1 MIRRLIVVLIV
12 GLATC
17 PANAQQAEMSPQLS
31 RHETQRGFPD
41 KAELLRRIGLNEI
54 AIQRLEAAHADS
66 TGRVEVYL
74 QLGRLYEDA
83 GMYLKSE
90 DALQRAVS
98 LLETGPQ
105 DRLAEAIGQLAG
117 VHDLMGKLR
126 EAEREQLEA
135 LRISARIGNP
145 LGTARIWN
153 DLADLYLKQRRYKMA
168 AKYAQRAMDVLGN
181 RSEVAPQ
188 DRIAVRQ
195 TLGFALCRIRQC
207 ANAIRLLQDALEL
220 AKRHFGD
227 DSLAVGA
234 GYYLLGFASWQNGN
248 RSDAAE
254 WMQRGTMRMKVDL
267 GWGQAIY
274 VNAMRQYARFL
285 LEQGQF
291 DASMAAESE
300 VKQAEAVVDARSITG
315 RTGEVGAAVL
325 R

>member
-1 MIRRLIVVLIV
+1 MIRHLIVVLIV
-12 GLATC
+12 GSATC
-17 PANAQQAEMSPQLS
+17 PANPQQAEMSPPLS
-31 RHETQRGFPD
+31 PHKTQRGFPD

-54 AIQRLEAAHADS
+54 AIQRTEAAHAGS
-66 TGRVEVYL
+66 AGRVEIYL
-74 QLGRLYEDA
+74 RLGRLYEDA

-90 DALQRAVS
+90 DALERAVS

-117 VHDLMGKLR
+117 VHDLMGELR

-135 LRISARIGNP
+135 LRIRARVGDP
-145 LGTARIWN
+145 LGTARTWN
-153 DLADLYLKQRRYKMA
+153 DLADLYLKQQRYKMA
-168 AKYAQRAMDVLGN
+168 AKYAQRAMDVLGS
-181 RSEVAPQ
+181 RSEVAPE

-195 TLGFALCRIRQC
+195 TLAFALCRIRQC
-207 ANAIRLLQDALEL
+207 ASAIPLLQDALEL

-227 DSLAVGA
+227 DSLAVGV

-254 WMQRGTMRMKVDL
+254 WMERGTIRMKVDL

-285 LEQGQF
+285 QEQGQF
-291 DASMAAESE
+291 EAAMTAERE

-315 RTGEVGAAVL
+315 RTAEVGAAVL

>member
-1 MIRRLIVVLIV
+1 MIRRLIVVLII
-12 GLATC
+12 GLARC
-17 PANAQQAEMSPQLS
+17 PAYAQQVEISLQLS
-31 RHETQRGFPD
+31 PHGTQRGFPD
-41 KAELLRRIGLNEI
+41 KAELLRLISLNEI
-54 AIQRLEAAHADS
+54 AIQRTEAADADS
-66 TGRVEVYL
+66 ADRVEIYL
-74 QLGRLYEDA
+74 RLGRMYEDA

-98 LLETGPQ
+98 LLGTAPQ

-126 EAEREQLEA
+126 EAKREQLEA
-135 LRISARIGNP
+135 LRMREHVGDP
-145 LGTARIWN
+145 LGTARTWN
-153 DLADLYLKQRRYKMA
+153 DLADLYFKQQRYKTA
-168 AKYAQRAMDVLGN
+168 ANYAQRAMDVLGN
-181 RSEVAPQ
+181 RSEVAPE
-188 DRIAVRQ
+188 DRIRVRQ
-195 TLGFALCRIRQC
+195 SLALALCRIRKC
-207 ANAIRLLQDALEL
+207 ASAIPLLQDALEL
-220 AKRHFGD
+220 AKRHSGD
-227 DSLAVGA
+227 DSLAVGV

-285 LEQGQF
+285 REQGQLE
-291 DASMAAESE
+291 AAMTAERE
-300 VKQAEAVVDARSITG
+300 VKLAEAVVDARSITG